1 MNCRFARCATLWC
14 GSPPDIARVRASTLA
29 SAWYPPRRAR
39 VWFWLP
45 YHKRIR
51 GQLLGSLVTRGT
63 FGRFGADIDFV
74 RRVAGTE
81 TIWKTARNDLL
92 VSPPQRRKIRRRIA
106 DMGDERT
113 RNRATR
119 YASSDCSAAPQRAVR
134 LQFPRFRRR
143 RWMGCSGSGIQTP
156 ERDVS
161 RHSRPRRRRVYGR
174 SPELSV
180 ASSPSRCF
188 FSTTRQPDERRST
201 ALFRLF
207 LTTNHP
213 SPYLPWDDVQK
224 QDRGEDE
231 QDEVLRK
238 MRRLGNAET

>member
-1 MNCRFARCATLWC
+1 MTFSGPAADHRWGTGHLLVWSKWPGVGRFANAGFCLLNCRFARCATLWC

-81 TIWKTARNDLL
+81 TSWKTARNDLL
-92 VSPPQRRKIRRRIA
+92 APPQRRKIRRRIA

-134 LQFPRFRRR
+134 LVEIHEA
-143 RWMGCSGSGIQTP
+143 WAG
-156 ERDVS
+156 
-161 RHSRPRRRRVYGR
+161 
-174 SPELSV
+174 
-180 ASSPSRCF
+180 AARC
-188 FSTTRQPDERRST
+188 P
-201 ALFRLF
+201 A
-207 LTTNHP
+207 
-213 SPYLPWDDVQK
+213 
-224 QDRGEDE
+224 G
-231 QDEVLRK
+231 
-238 MRRLGNAET
+238 